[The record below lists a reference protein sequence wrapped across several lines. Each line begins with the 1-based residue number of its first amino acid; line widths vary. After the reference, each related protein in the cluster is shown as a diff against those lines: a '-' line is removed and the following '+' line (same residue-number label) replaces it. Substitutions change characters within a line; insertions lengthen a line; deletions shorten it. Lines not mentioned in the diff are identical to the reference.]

1 MLVDLNVGLSQR
13 DGTTVDPLA
22 LVQAAQSA
30 GLDGLVLTQSSLGF
44 PDLGAYRAAAEPAGL
59 SLFAA
64 LHVPTNRGLVL
75 CVLPDPSRPLG
86 EEWAPGESGLLDA
99 EKVIDAV
106 EDLGG
111 VTIALRPYD
120 REVAKPMGDHIFSLV
135 GLHACETQSG
145 RLADA
150 VNALALEAA
159 SNLELPCVGS
169 SSADGTDGLGR
180 AATLFR
186 VTVKNEADLVE
197 AIRHGD
203 VWPVAISHRM
213 PRVDGEK
220 RADGRG
226 DRGER
231 GDRGGDRGGDRP
243 ERGERSSGGDRPERG
258 ERSGGGDRGAGG
270 GARAEGREGGRRR
283 GRRGGRGRGGG
294 ERGPS
299 ERVAGERGPS
309 ERGPSERAEG
319 QPRREPRGDA
329 QPADVSHIA
338 RPPRGEDG
346 RRRRRGGRGR
356 TGGGGGGASDDIG
369 NRLAPTR
376 SHLDDDAGNR
386 IAPEPRQVAEDIGN
400 RLRPGQESAF
410 HAFRQKHGDV
420 GMDVDDEDSAGNR

>member
-30 GLDGLVLTQSSLGF
+30 GLDGLVLTQTSLGF
-44 PDLGAYRAAAEPAGL
+44 PDIAAYRAAAEPAGL

-86 EEWAPGESGLLDA
+86 EEWAAGESGLLDA

-169 SSADGTDGLGR
+169 SSASGTDGLGR

-203 VWPVAISHRM
+203 VWPVAISNRM

-220 RADGRG
+220 RAD
-226 DRGER
+226 R
-231 GDRGGDRGGDRP
+231 GDRGGDRG
-243 ERGERSSGGDRPERG
+243 ERGGERAERGGDRGG
-258 ERSGGGDRGAGG
+258 ERTGGDRAGGERTGGGDR

-299 ERVAGERGPS
+299 DRVAGERAPG
-309 ERGPSERAEG
+309 GEG
-319 QPRREPRGDA
+319 QPARQGPREPRGDA

-369 NRLAPTR
+369 NRIAPTR
-376 SHLDDDAGNR
+376 NLVDDDAGNR
-386 IAPEPRQVAEDIGN
+386 IAPEARAIDENIGN

-420 GMDVDDEDSAGNR
+420 GMDVDDEDGIGNR